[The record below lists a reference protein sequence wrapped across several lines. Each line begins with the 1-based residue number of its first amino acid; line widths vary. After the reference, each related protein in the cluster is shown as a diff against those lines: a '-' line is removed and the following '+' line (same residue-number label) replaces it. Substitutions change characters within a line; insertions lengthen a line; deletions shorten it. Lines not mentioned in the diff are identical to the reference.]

1 MITNENEFLSMLVK
15 NMDNEHKIHH
25 SKAMELSG
33 LNDEFYL
40 EICKSLKS
48 KGYIYTDAEF
58 ITLTL
63 SGIQNCKS
71 SSKSTKKF
79 LSWLTVFTAKKL
91 FEIIG
96 GIAVAVIAA
105 FIIYHFGWQ

>member
-1 MITNENEFLSMLVK
+1 MITNENKFLSMLVK

-25 SKAMELSG
+25 SKAMGLSG

-48 KGYIYTDAEF
+48 KGYIYTDTEF

-63 SGIQNCKS
+63 SGIQNCEF

-79 LSWLTVFTAKKL
+79 ISWLTVFTVKKL
-91 FEIIG
+91 FEVIG